1 MVDSDKSTFDMVF
14 EGKNLSQSTAADVV
28 GPASPAPLPEK
39 QSAESLAL
47 AHDTPER
54 PRTTEEL
61 RALQVRA
68 RAEGHCG
75 SLQTRSGLPCARYP
89 KPGYTVCRKHG
100 ERAPA
105 TVAKA
110 ERLLA
115 IARQPAIEWIVDAI
129 DQANETTCGSC
140 GFPRHG
146 LKERKRI
153 DSLTF
158 KLLDRTG
165 FGPRQTID
173 LNAKT
178 QDSGVDVSNFNETEL
193 AQLDVILRAMDDL
206 QLSVQMRCARTA
218 AEKVIEGVVVKAITE

>member
-1 MVDSDKSTFDMVF
+1 MDYQKSTFDLVI
-14 EGKNLSQSTAADVV
+14 EGRNVANASA
-28 GPASPAPLPEK
+28 PAVTFPTPAPLPEK
-39 QSAESLAL
+39 ESAESLAL

-54 PRTTEEL
+54 PRTAEEL
-61 RALQVRA
+61 KALQVRA

-75 SLQTRSGLPCARYP
+75 SLQTSSGLPCMRYP

-115 IARQPAIEWIVDAI
+115 VARMPAIEWILTAI
-129 DQANETTCGSC
+129 DQANETMCHTC

-178 QDSGVDVSNFNETEL
+178 TDTGVDVSNFNAEEL
-193 AQLDVILRAMDDL
+193 ERLDVVLRAMDDL
-206 QLSVQMRCARTA
+206 QASVQRRCAREA
-218 AEKVIEGVVVKAITE
+218 AEKVIEGVVVKQLE